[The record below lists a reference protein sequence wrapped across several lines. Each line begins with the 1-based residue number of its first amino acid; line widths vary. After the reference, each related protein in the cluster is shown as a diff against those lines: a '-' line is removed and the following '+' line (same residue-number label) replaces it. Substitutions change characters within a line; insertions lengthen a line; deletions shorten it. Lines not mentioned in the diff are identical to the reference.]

1 MHMRPYGQGILKN
14 SKIYFC
20 SLGSDEHRSFLFWPL
35 CVGHYYCDGDYIV
48 KRQNYNSFLVLY
60 VIRGS
65 LYVENLQHGGRS
77 IVEPGGFAILDCYK
91 PHCYGSTTGCEIL
104 WAHFDGPEARHYYDF
119 MKPRGRTALLPAD
132 PETSYRYLMRLYDVY
147 DKNKPASDALI
158 SKYIIGILTEF
169 MIGVSDSSQSI
180 ASKLEHVRAYIDDNL
195 TESLALEEL
204 ADLAGLSVFYFSRQF
219 KKQFGCTPHDY
230 VVRSRLNMARFY
242 LKTSPMSVK
251 EVAFRCGFEDECNFC
266 TCFKKRSGCTPA
278 QFRASAEPIQI
289 EDL

>member
-1 MHMRPYGQGILKN
+1 MRPYGQGILKN

-119 MKPRGRTALLPAD
+119 MTMTR
-132 PETSYRYLMRLYDVY
+132 
-147 DKNKPASDALI
+147 SDRPMI
-158 SKYIIGILTEF
+158 SGSSEEIRMTPSPCLAKRMIIW
-169 MIGVSDSSQSI
+169 
-180 ASKLEHVRAYIDDNL
+180 
-195 TESLALEEL
+195 
-204 ADLAGLSVFYFSRQF
+204 
-219 KKQFGCTPHDY
+219 
-230 VVRSRLNMARFY
+230 
-242 LKTSPMSVK
+242 
-251 EVAFRCGFEDECNFC
+251 
-266 TCFKKRSGCTPA
+266 
-278 QFRASAEPIQI
+278 
-289 EDL
+289 